1 MGEWESGRGKMG
13 SHSPIPP
20 FSHSRILLSV
30 SPWLKNN
37 LSESQERMSSTMEK
51 LRKLRAMSRRE
62 ISYRLREKLQ
72 TETER
77 VRYYLSSEPE
87 EVSSG
92 FDPNDILP
100 SRSGHQKAE
109 FSVKRYLEEGP
120 ALRFY
125 FQPSSNR
132 DRLPKLLSHIF
143 PGWMETTIEQAE
155 RLCQHRVEILGYGE
169 LELGKEIDWHRD
181 PVSGRSWQ
189 RRYWADY
196 DPVNDCRAGDPKR
209 VHEIN
214 RHQHLP
220 RLARAYYLTGEERYA
235 REAVTQMESWIQQNP
250 RSFGINWQSSL
261 EIAIRA
267 ISWIW
272 TLFFL
277 LPSKS
282 LDEKAARR
290 ISKSLFAQL
299 DHVYRYPSIFS
310 SPNTHLIGEAT
321 ALFIGGVLFSELR
334 RAAAWQRLG
343 ASLLVDQAE
352 QQVLSEGTH
361 GEFSSYYHC
370 YTLDFYLQ
378 ALALARR
385 NRVYFR
391 DWIWSRVGGMTEFVM
406 HLTKPDGSIPLFG
419 DDDGGRALALSAT
432 NYSSFRDGLCTAAVF
447 LNRPDFKSQSGGFA
461 EETLWLLG
469 EEAWP
474 AYNSLRSE
482 FPRSRYGVYS
492 EAGYFISRSGWGD
505 KDHHLVFKNGEFGTL
520 GGGHSHADA
529 LSIVL
534 FAGGKELLVD
544 PGTCV
549 YNCAPDWRSFFRST
563 RAHNTVVIDGKD
575 QSETGGTFSWNSRAL
590 TKALRHRVFSEGVY
604 AEGEHSGYARLPG
617 NIIHGR
623 RLLSLDSGY
632 AIVLDEF
639 HGEGEHSFEL
649 YHHLSDEA
657 VLSLRGGD
665 ESGQVPELNA
675 RIGET
680 GLRLYICASG
690 ALQIETVHGQDAP
703 IQGWVSHRYGEKRAA
718 PVVRASFRGRAPAA
732 FLTFLVPEEHVGTGH
747 CPVPSSYDR
756 LETSKSVGFSSP
768 HGPMA
773 RVAHE
778 KISYSVRCLE
788 VKGGPG
794 LACSIE
800 HGQYVDTAIAS
811 LGESE
816 VEMDEFSA
824 RGSFFWLRTE
834 NGIARRL
841 LAFNA
846 RSFTR
851 EGNIIF
857 ANPDP
862 FPYVSV
868 RFGIDGSELEHGEL
882 EGKV

>member
-1 MGEWESGRGKMG
+1 MTKT
-13 SHSPIPP
+13 
-20 FSHSRILLSV
+20 
-30 SPWLKNN
+30 
-37 LSESQERMSSTMEK
+37 TMEK
-51 LRKLRAMSRRE
+51 LRKLRSMSRGE

-72 TETER
+72 AEADR
-77 VRYYLSSEPE
+77 VRFYLSSESKE
-87 EVSSG
+87 ASSG
-92 FDPNDILP
+92 FDRSDIRP
-100 SRSGHQKAE
+100 SHSGHKKGE
-109 FSVKRYLEEGP
+109 FSIKRYLEEGP

-125 FQPSSNR
+125 FQPLSSR
-132 DRLPKLLSHIF
+132 DRMAKLLSHIF
-143 PGWMETTIEQAE
+143 PGWMETVIDQAE
-155 RLCQHRVEILGYGE
+155 RLCRHRVEILGFGE
-169 LELGKEIDWHRD
+169 LELGSEIDWHRD
-181 PVSGRSWQ
+181 PVSGRTWL

-220 RLARAYYLTGEERYA
+220 RLAKAYYLTGEERYA
-235 REAVTQMESWIQQNP
+235 REAITQMESWIQQNP

-282 LDEKAARR
+282 LDERSARR
-290 ISKSLFAQL
+290 ISRSLFAQL
-299 DHVYRYPSIFS
+299 DHVYRYPSVFS

-321 ALFIGGVLFSELR
+321 ALFIGGVVFSELK
-334 RAAAWQRLG
+334 RAAAWQKLG
-343 ASLLVDQAE
+343 ASLLVSQAE

-391 DWIWSRVGGMTEFVM
+391 DWVWRRVSRMTEFVM
-406 HLTKPDGSIPLFG
+406 HLTRPDGSIPLFG

-432 NYSSFRDGLCTAAVF
+432 NYGSFKDGLCTAAVF
-447 LNRPDFKSQSGGFA
+447 LNRPDFKLQSGGFA

-474 AYNSLRSE
+474 VYNSLRSDP
-482 FPRSRYGVYS
+482 PRSRCVVYP

-505 KDHHLVFKNGEFGTL
+505 KDHHLVFKTGEFGTL

-529 LSIVL
+529 LSIAL

-549 YNCAPDWRSFFRST
+549 YNCAPEWRGFFRST

-575 QSETGGTFSWNSRAL
+575 QSEPGGTFSWNSRAL
-590 TKALRHRVFSEGVY
+590 TKALKHRVFPEGVY
-604 AEGEHSGYARLPG
+604 AGAEHSGYARLPG

-623 RLLSLDSGY
+623 RLLRLEPHSLATARGCVALPEREAVAPRYSGCV
-632 AIVLDEF
+632 IVLDEF
-639 HGEGEHSFEL
+639 QGEGEHSFDL

-657 VLSLRGGD
+657 VLSLRGGAV
-665 ESGQVPELNA
+665 SGQVPELSA
-675 RIGET
+675 RVGQS

-690 ALQIETVHGQDAP
+690 ALQIETIHGQDRP
-703 IQGWVSHRYGEKRAA
+703 IQGWVSPRYGEKRAA
-718 PVVRASFRGRAPAA
+718 PVVRASFSGRAPAA
-732 FLTFLVPEEHVGTGH
+732 FLTFLLPHQEVPAQNSEEHAGT
-747 CPVPSSYDR
+747 
-756 LETSKSVGFSSP
+756 
-768 HGPMA
+768 A
-773 RVAHE
+773 RGAYE
-778 KISYSVRCLE
+778 EPRVRSLE
-788 VKGGPG
+788 VTGGPG
-794 LACSIE
+794 LACSFE
-800 HGQYVDTAIAS
+800 QGGLRDIAVVS

-816 VEMDEFSA
+816 VEFEDFKA

-834 NGIARRL
+834 NGVARRL

-851 EGNIIF
+851 EGNSVF

-862 FPYVSV
+862 FPYISV
-868 RFGIDGSELEHGEL
+868 RFGNDGVELEQGEL

>member
-1 MGEWESGRGKMG
+1 
-13 SHSPIPP
+13 
-20 FSHSRILLSV
+20 
-30 SPWLKNN
+30 
-37 LSESQERMSSTMEK
+37 MEK

-72 TETER
+72 AETDR
-77 VRYYLSSEPE
+77 VRYYLSSESK

-92 FDPNDILP
+92 FDRNDIHP
-100 SRSGHQKAE
+100 SRSGDRQAE

-120 ALRFY
+120 ARRFY
-125 FQPSSNR
+125 FEPSSSR
-132 DRLPKLLSHIF
+132 DGMAKLLPQIF

-169 LELGKEIDWHRD
+169 LELGSEIDWHRD
-181 PVSGRSWQ
+181 PVSGRTWL

-220 RLARAYYLTGEERYA
+220 RLAKAYYFTGEERYA
-235 REAVTQMESWIQQNP
+235 REAIAQMDSWIQQNP

-282 LDEKAARR
+282 LDERAARR
-290 ISKSLFAQL
+290 ISRSLFAQL

-321 ALFIGGVLFSELR
+321 ALFIGGVVFSDLK
-334 RAAAWQRLG
+334 RAAAWQKLG
-343 ASLLVDQAE
+343 ASLLVDEAAR
-352 QQVLSEGTH
+352 QVLSEGIH

-385 NRVYFR
+385 NRIYFR
-391 DWIWSRVGGMTEFVM
+391 DWIWHRLGRMTEFVM
-406 HLTKPDGSIPLFG
+406 QLTRPDGSIPLFG
-419 DDDGGRALALSAT
+419 DDDGGRALALRAT
-432 NYSSFRDGLCTAAVF
+432 NYSSFRDGLCTSAVF
-447 LNRPDFKSQSGGFA
+447 LNRPDFKHQSAGFA

-474 AYNSLRSE
+474 VYDSLRSE
-482 FPRSRYGVYS
+482 PPRSLCGVYP

-505 KDHHLVFKNGEFGTL
+505 KDHHLVFKNGGFGTL

-549 YNCAPDWRSFFRST
+549 YNCAPEWRSFFRST
-563 RAHNTVVIDGKD
+563 RAHNTVVVDESD
-575 QSETGGTFSWNSRAL
+575 QSETGGTFSWRSRAL
-590 TKALRHRVFSEGVY
+590 TRSLKYRVFPEGVY
-604 AEGEHSGYARLPG
+604 AEGEHNGYARLSG
-617 NIIHGR
+617 SIIHGR
-623 RLLSLDSGY
+623 RLLSLDSGCT
-632 AIVLDEF
+632 IVVDEF
-639 HGEGEHSFEL
+639 QGEGEHSFDL
-649 YHHLSDEA
+649 HHHLSDEA

-665 ESGQVPELNA
+665 ESGQVPELTA
-675 RIGET
+675 HVGQA

-690 ALQIETVHGQDAP
+690 ALQIETVVGQAAP
-703 IQGWVSHRYGEKRAA
+703 IQGWVSRRYGEKRAA
-718 PVVRASFRGRAPAA
+718 PVVRAAFTGRAPAA
-732 FLTFLVPEEHVGTGH
+732 FLTFLVPTQNSEEHVGTG
-747 CPVPSSYDR
+747 
-756 LETSKSVGFSSP
+756 
-768 HGPMA
+768 
-773 RVAHE
+773 VAHE
-778 KISYSVRCLE
+778 EPRVRSLE

-794 LACSIE
+794 LACSLE
-800 HGQYVDTAIAS
+800 RGESRDIAVVS
-811 LGESE
+811 LGDTE
-816 VEMDEFSA
+816 VEIEDFKA

-834 NGIARRL
+834 NGMARRL

-846 RSFTR
+846 RSFTNG
-851 EGNIIF
+851 GNSVF
-857 ANPDP
+857 ANPDRL
-862 FPYVSV
+862 PYISLC
-868 RFGIDGSELEHGEL
+868 FGKDGVELEQGEL
-882 EGKV
+882 EGKL